1 MRDLPEKLEKPKPLV
16 PEDFFKTY
24 RKNLADM
31 TRDDLEEFCIL
42 KIVESIIDRSSL
54 NEIRT
59 KLKSMAQSID
69 EYKKKAL
76 MLTKQNRD
84 LQVVLKSVQEEQKK
98 VSDTQITPLKIT
110 RSVGMQVYMTEKN
123 TKRKVIPTATNVNV
137 NKNIRAKPGLA
148 GPRAPKPITNQQIPV
163 PRLVPAN
170 NVTASKTP
178 NTPQS
183 APNLVKVTSPVPNGV
198 KNSTPP
204 PKVPEKRPH
213 SRIQSDT
220 VDLTDDEPTP
230 PAKIAARNPTPPVRL
245 VSPQSLIAPRVPF
258 QQSVNSPRKVYIP
271 ISGPQS
277 HVRPGQTIM
286 LKSVPGPG
294 KC

>member
-1 MRDLPEKLEKPKPLV
+1 
-16 PEDFFKTY
+16 
-24 RKNLADM
+24 M

-54 NEIRT
+54 NEIRS
-59 KLKSMAQSID
+59 KLKTMAQSID

-123 TKRKVIPTATNVNV
+123 TKRKVIPTVNTINVRNSRTKPNTNTIPRPQKTVN
-137 NKNIRAKPGLA
+137 
-148 GPRAPKPITNQQIPV
+148 NQQIPV

-170 NVTASKTP
+170 NIAVSKANLP
-178 NTPQS
+178 PS
-183 APNLVKVTSPVPNGV
+183 APNIGKVTSPLPNGI

-204 PKVPEKRPH
+204 PKAAEKRPH
-213 SRIQSDT
+213 NRIQSDT
-220 VDLTDDEPTP
+220 VDLTDDEP
-230 PAKIAARNPTPPVRL
+230 PAKMTSRNSTPPVRL
-245 VSPQSLIAPRVPF
+245 VSPQNLLATR
-258 QQSVNSPRKVYIP
+258 QQFPQSGSFNSPRKVYIP
-271 ISGPQS
+271 ISGPQAQ
-277 HVRPGQTIM
+277 VRPGQTIM
-286 LKSVPGPG
+286 LKSVPSPG
-294 KC
+294 KFIKHNFT